1 MVGTIERTYIATP
14 RLSLRPFRRRDIDML
29 HTSASE
35 SMSELSRWLP
45 WASGAYTRSMAQ
57 TYIRDSMSAWNEGRA
72 FDFAMRTVEDRPR
85 HVGNV
90 SVWFTSAQNKT
101 GEAGYWTRT
110 PDTGKGYMT
119 EAVASIL
126 DFAFRD
132 LAMHRVA
139 VRVAVGN
146 AASVKI
152 AEKLGFTYEGTLR
165 QVIQVGSE
173 WLDHTSWSLLASEHA
188 QHRHSYE
195 QEGWV
200 MPR

>member
-188 QHRHSYE
+188 QHRHRYE